1 VTAFINQLRTISL
14 QRGII
19 VSQGRRKL
27 EQELDVLI
35 EEKEGVGLGVR
46 LLKLVKDIRVQWK
59 DLDRRIGEFDAKF
72 VAIAKADEDAAFV
85 LSIPGVGMLIASAFT
100 AAIGQAESFAKGR
113 DLAPWFELVPRQ
125 STTAGKSK
133 LLGGSASE
141 GTNICASC

>member
-1 VTAFINQLRTISL
+1 
-14 QRGII
+14 
-19 VSQGRRKL
+19 
-27 EQELDVLI
+27 
-35 EEKEGVGLGVR
+35 
-46 LLKLVKDIRVQWK
+46 
-59 DLDRRIGEFDAKF
+59 